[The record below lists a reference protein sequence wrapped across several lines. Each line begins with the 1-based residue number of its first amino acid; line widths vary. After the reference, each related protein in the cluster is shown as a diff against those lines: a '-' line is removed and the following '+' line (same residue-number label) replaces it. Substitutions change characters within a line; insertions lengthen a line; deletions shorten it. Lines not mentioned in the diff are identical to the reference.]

1 MLPVVCPFLTGNA
14 PVLLTGAVT
23 VSLFAALGCLPPP
36 LMQAYRADAVA
47 LRVIDSVVT
56 VVPSPAS
63 LKVATRLPELLTL
76 ALALMKCGL
85 LADAWLVSFQNTMQT
100 LSKSAHMHTTGYFNM
115 EALQATK
122 VLAHYENMFEKHA
135 LPNANTTT
143 RRRALEEVVQN
154 RHREKYL
161 E

>member
-1 MLPVVCPFLTGNA
+1 MLPVVCPFLTGNG

-23 VSLFAALGCLPPP
+23 VSLFVALGCLPPP
-36 LMQAYRADAVA
+36 LMQAYMADAVA

-85 LADAWLVSFQNTMQT
+85 LAKAAETERTSISIASNAAITNRRIVVL
-100 LSKSAHMHTTGYFNM
+100 LSKYNANKLKKGCTRITGYSTHPS
-115 EALQATK
+115 EHPT
-122 VLAHYENMFEKHA
+122 
-135 LPNANTTT
+135 
-143 RRRALEEVVQN
+143 
-154 RHREKYL
+154 
-161 E
+161 